1 MLFSSITFLYYFLPA
16 VLVIY
21 YLTPAKVKN
30 LILFLASFVFYL
42 WGEPKY
48 SVLLLFSVTA
58 GYMGGRC
65 IEYQRQKKCVCA
77 ADPADRSGK
86 YKGGHD
92 RLVVGIFTAM
102 TLGLLVFFKY
112 MDFLADSVNRILG
125 THVPMVQIALPVGI
139 SFYTFQ
145 IISYYVDVYRGEV
158 AAEHNFVDFA
168 AYVTMFPQLIAG
180 PIVRFQSVQA
190 ELKHREITWEKN
202 GEGAARFVCGLC
214 KKVLIA
220 DSLAPLVS
228 TLQNIS
234 ETAAKAESA
243 VTTGIRA
250 EGAGIGTL
258 GYWVLALAFMLQLYY
273 DFSGYSDMAIGLGK
287 ILGFTFPEN
296 FRYPFISKSI
306 SEFWRRWHI
315 TLGGWF
321 RDYLYIPLGGNRV
334 SVLRWCFNMFV
345 VWLLSGLWH
354 GAGWNFALWGL
365 YFGVFLSAEKLI
377 GKKWKER
384 SFKIADISA
393 NNDSNG
399 GNRKNMFLIYARNS
413 IEHGYVL
420 LVVLFSFVIFR
431 VESVREI
438 KEQLLGLA
446 GSYGNAMTPMAAY
459 EIKSCLILLLIACA
473 GATPF
478 PAMCVQRLKNTNMWK
493 KPGWLLQSC
502 YILTGLVLAT
512 AFLLGSS
519 VHPFLYFRF

>member
-1 MLFSSITFLYYFLPA
+1 MVFSSFEFLFRFLPA
-16 VLVIY
+16 FLIIY
-21 YLTPAKVKN
+21 FITPKKFRNAV
-30 LILFLASFVFYL
+30 LFLGSIAFYTY
-42 WGEPKY
+42 GEAQY
-48 SVLLLFSVTA
+48 VLLLLASVTVNYVIA
-58 GYMGGRC
+58 RSMYKTPEDGRGR
-65 IEYQRQKKCVCA
+65 RQAV
-77 ADPADRSGK
+77 
-86 YKGGHD
+86 
-92 RLVVGIFTAM
+92 
-102 TLGLLVFFKY
+102 LLILALCYNFGMLFFFKY
-112 MDFLADSVNRILG
+112 SGL
-125 THVPMVQIALPVGI
+125 TTKLPLGI

-145 IISYYVDVYRGEV
+145 IAAYVIDVYRGIV
-158 AAEHNFVDFA
+158 PAEKS
-168 AYVTMFPQLIAG
+168 YVNLGTYLTMFPQLIAG
-180 PIVRFQSVQA
+180 PIVNYTEVSSC
-190 ELKHREITWEKN
+190 LKRRTVT
-202 GEGAARFVCGLC
+202 ARDFESGIRILVIGLGS
-214 KKVLIA
+214 KVIIA
-220 DSLAPLVS
+220 DRVGMLWNNVQTIGFNSISTPLAWLG
-228 TLQNIS
+228 
-234 ETAAKAESA
+234 A
-243 VTTGIRA
+243 VA
-250 EGAGIGTL
+250 YSME
-258 GYWVLALAFMLQLYY
+258 LYF
-273 DFSGYSDMAIGLGK
+273 DFAGYSMMAIGLGK

-306 SEFWRRWHI
+306 SEFWRRWHM

-399 GNRKNMFLIYARNS
+399 GNRKNMFLICARNS

-459 EIKSCLILLLIACA
+459 EIKSYLILLLIACA

-493 KPGWLLQSC
+493 KSGWLLQSC

>member
-1 MLFSSITFLYYFLPA
+1 MVFSSFEFLFRFLPFFLLIYYVTPQKWKNA
-16 VLVIY
+16 VLF
-21 YLTPAKVKN
+21 AGS
-30 LILFLASFVFYL
+30 ILFYTA
-42 WGEPKY
+42 GEAEY
-48 SVLLLFSVTA
+48 VVLLLASVVIN
-58 GYMGGRC
+58 YVFGRLMYRDTY
-65 IEYQRQKKCVCA
+65 EGRGKKQ
-77 ADPADRSGK
+77 
-86 YKGGHD
+86 
-92 RLVVGIFTAM
+92 LI
-102 TLGLLVFFKY
+102 LLIVALCYDFGVLFLFKY
-112 MDFLADSVNRILG
+112 SGFMDK
-125 THVPMVQIALPVGI
+125 LPLGI

-145 IISYYVDVYRGEV
+145 IAAYIIDVYRGRVPVEKS
-158 AAEHNFVDFA
+158 FIRLGT
-168 AYVTMFPQLIAG
+168 YVTMFPQLIAG

-190 ELKHREITWEKN
+190 ELKHRDITWEKT

-220 DSLAPLVS
+220 DSLATFVQ

-234 ETAAKAESA
+234 ETAAKTEAV

-306 SEFWRRWHI
+306 SEFWRRWHM

-399 GNRKNMFLIYARNS
+399 GNRKNMFLICARNS

-420 LVVLFSFVIFR
+420 LVVLVSFVIFR

-446 GSYGNAMTPMAAY
+446 GSYGNAMTPMVAY

-478 PAMCVQRLKNTNMWK
+478 PAMWVQRLKNTNMWK
-493 KPGWLLQSC
+493 KSGWLLQSC

-519 VHPFLYFRF
+519 VHPFLYFRSIF